1 MENVKIKVVSVI
13 SVIGGI
19 IGNQLGGWDLAL
31 KTLCIFMIIDYSTG
45 VIVGRVNKSPKT
57 KNGGLSSKIG
67 FKGICKKGMTLMIV
81 LVAYRMDLLMD
92 SEFMRNAVIT
102 GYIVNEIISI
112 LENAGLLGLYIP
124 PVLKK
129 GIEILNKKAEGDIE
143 K

>member
-13 SVIGGI
+13 SLIGGI